1 VRDKGGLSL
10 VITPNYLSLSFIEQV
25 SNLRQPFATQMDGER
40 DLVHINRGIVTIQ
53 TRNGTWYSTLYSPAI
68 GPALRAAISRYDV
81 DVILDGEM
89 ISWDSSENKPI
100 PFGSNRAVAE
110 MNRNQRYRDGTLD
123 PRDVDLHKN
132 DMEIN
137 VMALSKDPKDDSSSR
152 DMDEDRCWLQFVGML
167 FLIRIV
173 FCSAPGAIN
182 QFFAIASL

>member
-1 VRDKGGLSL
+1 
-10 VITPNYLSLSFIEQV
+10 
-25 SNLRQPFATQMDGER
+25 MDGER

-123 PRDVDLHKN
+123 PRDDELHKH
-132 DMEIN
+132 DTEIN
-137 VMALSKDPKDDSSSR
+137 VMALSKKHDQRGGTSS
-152 DMDEDRCWLQFVGML
+152 DMDEDRCWLQYVGML
-167 FLIRIV
+167 VLFRMTICSDLVTILISFL
-173 FCSAPGAIN
+173 FCS
-182 QFFAIASL
+182 L